1 MNLKIKKFY
10 GINWALEDFV
20 LEKDT
25 ALPNGTVLPAGER
38 YFTWKD
44 AMILQRIGAFPEGYR
59 LPTARELRNL
69 VKNVGPL
76 TIRERL
82 NFITYYGCRDRI
94 SNGGEKMYLVGE
106 NGFYWSSSSGTKYN
120 AVALEVRSF
129 GMGGHYAVGAWMKTP
144 YRDYGNSIRL
154 VYDPN
159 N

>member
-1 MNLKIKKFY
+1 MNLKTKKFY
-10 GINWALEDFV
+10 DINWALEDFV

-76 TIRERL
+76 TIRKRL
-82 NFITYYGCRDRI
+82 NFTTYYGCRDRI
-94 SNGGEKMYLVGE
+94 SYGAEKMNLVGKS
-106 NGFYWSSSSGTKYN
+106 GFYWSSSSGKKHN
-120 AVALEVRSF
+120 AVTLEVSRF
-129 GMGGHYAVGAWMKTP
+129 RMAGYYAVGAWVETS

-154 VYDPN
+154 VYDLK
-159 N
+159 